1 MGTFNPLGSKGSYSG
16 TSNNTKLVHWPLMG
30 GLFYLVQR
38 GGAWV
43 GRSPPSPI
51 LTVPNVTA
59 HPLTASGI
67 LWYTG
72 R

>member
-1 MGTFNPLGSKGSYSG
+1 MGTFNPLDSKGSYSG

-59 HPLTASGI
+59 HPLTATGI